1 MIRDLLKRPVDFKK
15 DDSLITSLRRKRIAL
30 FKELSSDIQKPLRII
45 DVGGTVLFWEK
56 MNFVNDE
63 HYDITVLNR
72 SAAEKQYVNIKSV
85 IGDARNMSEF
95 RDGEF
100 DIVFSNSVIEHVGRY
115 EEQCQM
121 AEEVKRIGKRYFI
134 QTPNFHFPFEPHF
147 LFPFFQFFP
156 LWLKVFMLRHF
167 SLGWYNK
174 VPDKQ
179 EATKIA
185 ASIRLLRKRDLEKLF
200 PDGIIY
206 NEKLFGFTISFI
218 VYGGW

>member
-15 DDSLITSLRRKRIAL
+15 DDSLITSLRRKRIVL
-30 FKELSSDIQKPLRII
+30 FRELSSNHQKPLRVI

-56 MNFVNDE
+56 MGFVNDE
-63 HYDITVLNR
+63 RYDITVLNQF
-72 SAAEKQYVNIKSV
+72 ATKKQYLNINSI

-100 DIVFSNSVIEHVGRY
+100 DIVFSNSVIEHVGGY

-121 AEEVKRIGKRYFI
+121 AEEVRRIGKRYFI
-134 QTPNFHFPFEPHF
+134 QTPNFYFPFEPHF

-179 EATKIA
+179 EATRIA
-185 ASIRLLRKRDLEKLF
+185 ASIRLLRKRDLEELF
-200 PDGIIY
+200 PGGIIY